1 MRNTILVLLFS
12 ALASVALARPAED
25 AVQSIEFSIIKTS
38 DVSTREGLAFA
49 GGSYAQAVRLNHV
62 AVLVRHPQG
71 SFLFDT
77 GLGKDIDQQFKSDM
91 PWWAAPFF
99 SYGPVS
105 SARSQLDAAGYAP
118 VKRVIL
124 SHGHWDHASAL
135 VEFPEAEVWVPDAE
149 SKFLA
154 EPHSGSVFP
163 SQVARPGIKWVNY
176 QFAAKPFQAFNASL
190 DVFGDGSAVL
200 VPLAGHTPGSVGLY
214 ISLPTG
220 RRFLFVG
227 DVVWKVGA
235 IERGSPKFW
244 LASKI
249 VDHDADMTLAS
260 VASLKQALA
269 ASPGLVIVPAH
280 DAQVHDDIGYF
291 PAFTK

>member
-12 ALASVALARPAED
+12 ALASVVAAAPGEGAAE
-25 AVQSIEFSIIKTS
+25 SIEFSIIKTS
-38 DVSTREGLAFA
+38 DVTTREGLAYS
-49 GGSYAQAVRLNHV
+49 GGSYGQAVKLNHV

-77 GLGKDIDQQFKSDM
+77 GLGKDIGQQFNSDM

-105 SARSQLDAAGYAP
+105 SARAQLDAGGYGP
-118 VKRVIL
+118 VPRVFL
-124 SHGHWDHASAL
+124 SHSHWDHASAL
-135 VEFPEAEVWVPDAE
+135 AEFPEAEVWLPEAE

-154 EPHSGSVFP
+154 EPHAGSVFP

-176 QFAAKPFQAFNASL
+176 QFEGKPFQAFSSSL

-214 ISLPTG
+214 LSLPGG

-235 IERGSPKFW
+235 IEQGRPKFW

-249 VDHDADMTLAS
+249 VDHDSEMTLAS
-260 VASLKQALA
+260 VASLKQALL

-280 DAQVHDDIGYF
+280 DAQVHDALGYF
-291 PAFTK
+291 PHFTK